1 MSKRQRDE
9 TLGES
14 LARQAYGLI
23 FWLLTVA
30 VVTVLTNWFLS
41 LSATGRNVVG
51 ATVLLGV
58 LGVAVVFAL
67 TLRSARD
74 GDEVKEL
81 LRTAL
86 ENPGKIQYQLGAL
99 KKAAEDWRVEAL
111 TEAGANAGPA
121 VYAGG
126 EKIE

>member
-30 VVTVLTNWFLS
+30 VVTVLTNWFLG
-41 LSATGRNVVG
+41 LSATGRNAVG
-51 ATVLLGV
+51 AIVLLGV
-58 LGVAVVFAL
+58 LALGVVFAL
-67 TLRSARD
+67 ALRSARD

-111 TEAGANAGPA
+111 TEAGPEVGPA

>member
-1 MSKRQRDE
+1 MKRQRDE
-9 TLGES
+9 TLGEFTARVSYS
-14 LARQAYGLI
+14 LV
-23 FWLLTVA
+23 FWLLTLSVI
-30 VVTVLTNWFLS
+30 VIETNWFLS

-51 ATVLLGV
+51 ALVLLGV

-74 GDEVKEL
+74 GDEVREL
-81 LRTAL
+81 LKTAL

-111 TEAGANAGPA
+111 TEAGATAGPE